1 MNLLLSDDYL
11 LQDYPENITNT
22 IRSGHST
29 CVRFNRRGDFLA
41 SGRVDGTVVIWDL
54 ETMGV
59 ARKLRG
65 HSKNITSLTCQGWKA
80 ILWDLQDGKRLR
92 EVRFRAPVYG
102 AELHPWN
109 HLEFAAALFED
120 QPMLIDIADP
130 ADVRYILPSVQ
141 KRPNTETDANLR
153 EKQAKEDAKHMT
165 TAIVYTA
172 TGDHLLAGTTKGRL
186 NILDAR
192 TREIIYSEKIASG
205 IITTLRLTESGKE
218 LLVNAQD
225 RIIRT
230 FIVPNLSA
238 ADLDPD
244 TIQIPLEHKFQ
255 DVVNRL
261 SWNHVAF
268 SSTGEYVAASTYNNH
283 ELYIWERGH
292 GSLVRMLEGPKEEQG
307 VIEWHPHRALLAACG
322 LETGRINI
330 WSVTSPQRWSAL
342 APDFVEVEENVEYIE
357 KEDEF
362 DIHPHEEIQ
371 KRRLDQEDEDV
382 DVLTVADGGGL
393 GSDVGAFRMPILF
406 NLGESDSEEEFVNV
420 GLGTLRRKSPGDQDE
435 GDMTGEEKGLGK
447 KTSGAGRGRGRR
459 K

>member
-1 MNLLLSDDYL
+1 GMNLLLSDDYL

-29 CVRFNRRGDFLA
+29 CVRFNRKGDFLA

-65 HSKNITSLTCQGWKA
+65 HSKNITSLSWSRCGRYLLSACQGWKV
-80 ILWDLQDGKRLR
+80 ILWDLQDGKRYR

-109 HLEFAAALFED
+109 HHQFAAALFED
-120 QPMLIDIADP
+120 QPMLVDITEP
-130 ADVRYILPSVQ
+130 VEVRYVLPSVP
-141 KRPNTETDANLR
+141 KRTSTETDPALR

-172 TGDHLLAGTTKGRL
+172 SGDHLLAGTTKGRL
-186 NILDAR
+186 NIIDAR

-205 IITTLRLTESGKE
+205 IITTLRLTESGRE

-244 TIQIPLEHKFQ
+244 TIQLPLEHKFQ

-268 SSTGEYVAASTYNNH
+268 SATGEYVAASTYNNH

-330 WSVTSPQRWSAL
+330 WSVT
-342 APDFVEVEENVEYIE
+342 
-357 KEDEF
+357 
-362 DIHPHEEIQ
+362 
-371 KRRLDQEDEDV
+371 
-382 DVLTVADGGGL
+382 
-393 GSDVGAFRMPILF
+393 
-406 NLGESDSEEEFVNV
+406 
-420 GLGTLRRKSPGDQDE
+420 
-435 GDMTGEEKGLGK
+435 
-447 KTSGAGRGRGRR
+447 
-459 K
+459 

>member
-1 MNLLLSDDYL
+1 MFALTSDSH
-11 LQDYPENITNT
+11 Q
-22 IRSGHST
+22 
-29 CVRFNRRGDFLA
+29 
-41 SGRVDGTVVIWDL
+41 
-54 ETMGV
+54 
-59 ARKLRG
+59 
-65 HSKNITSLTCQGWKA
+65 
-80 ILWDLQDGKRLR
+80 
-92 EVRFRAPVYG
+92 
-102 AELHPWN
+102 
-109 HLEFAAALFED
+109 FAAALFED
-120 QPMLIDIADP
+120 QPMLVDITEA
-130 ADVRYILPSVQ
+130 ADVRHVLPSVP
-141 KRPNTETDANLR
+141 KRPNTETDAALK

-186 NILDAR
+186 NIIDAR

-205 IITTLRLTESGKE
+205 VITTLRLTESGKE

-230 FIVPNLSA
+230 FHVPNLSA

-268 SSTGEYVAASTYNNH
+268 SATGEYVAASTYNNH

-357 KEDEF
+357 REDEF
-362 DIHPHEEIQ
+362 DIHPQEEIQ

-382 DVLTVADGGGL
+382 DVLGVEDGGGP
-393 GSDVGAFRMPILF
+393 GEDSFRMPILF

-420 GLGTLRRKSPGDQDE
+420 SLGTLRRKSPGDQDD
-435 GDMTGEEKGLGK
+435 GVAAGEEKGTGK
-447 KTSGAGRGRGRR
+447 KTGGAGRGRGKKR
-459 K
+459 

>member
-1 MNLLLSDDYL
+1 
-11 LQDYPENITNT
+11 
-22 IRSGHST
+22 
-29 CVRFNRRGDFLA
+29 
-41 SGRVDGTVVIWDL
+41 
-54 ETMGV
+54 MGV

-65 HSKNITSLTCQGWKA
+65 HSKNITSLSWSRCGRYLLSACQGWKA
-80 ILWDLQDGKRLR
+80 ILWDLQDGKRHR

-109 HLEFAAALFED
+109 PYQFAAALFED
-120 QPMLIDIADP
+120 QAMLVDVTEA
-130 ADVRYILPSVQ
+130 ADVRYILPSVP
-141 KRPNTETDANLR
+141 KRLVADPDPAVR

-172 TGDHLLAGTTKGRL
+172 QGDHLLAGTTKGRL
-186 NILDAR
+186 NIIDTR
-192 TREIIYSEKIASG
+192 TREIIYSERISTG
-205 IITTLRLTESGKE
+205 VITTLRLTESGKE

-230 FIVPNLSA
+230 FHVPNLSA
-238 ADLDPD
+238 ADLDLD

-268 SSTGEYVAASTYNNH
+268 SATGEYVAASTFNNH

-342 APDFVEVEENVEYIE
+342 APDFAEVEENVEYIE

-362 DIHPHEEIQ
+362 DIHPQEEIQ
-371 KRRLDQEDEDV
+371 KRRLDQEDENV
-382 DVLTVADGGGL
+382 DVLTVAHGAGL
-393 GSDVGAFRMPILF
+393 GEDVDAFRMPILF

-420 GLGTLRRKSPGDQDE
+420 GLGTLRRKSPGDQDDGE
-435 GDMTGEEKGLGK
+435 MTGEERGSVK
-447 KTSGAGRGRGRR
+447 KASGAGRGRKR